1 MYILLPVS
9 LDFPFFIV
17 PSVFSLRLFVTLQ
30 TSKLE
35 IVLEV
40 CNDKITFSHLR
51 SNICYSNSGLIKC
64 LAIKEEINTGD
75 IK

>member
-9 LDFPFFIV
+9 LDFPFLIA

-40 CNDKITFSHLR
+40 CNDKITFSQFK
-51 SNICYSNSGLIKC
+51 IKY
-64 LAIKEEINTGD
+64 LLL
-75 IK
+75 